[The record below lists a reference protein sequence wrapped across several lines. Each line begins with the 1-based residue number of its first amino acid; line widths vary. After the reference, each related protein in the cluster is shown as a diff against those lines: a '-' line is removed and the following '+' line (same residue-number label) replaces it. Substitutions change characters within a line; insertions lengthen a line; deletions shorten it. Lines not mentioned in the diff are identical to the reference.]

1 MNVIIKL
8 QNLKPNDLKYLQ
20 KPNLDVTKPKLLHLY
35 SNMTHTHESKCNIWT
50 PHTICDMQT
59 NDIENNKKETQPS
72 FLRQISK
79 QNVIQEK
86 QKKNDL

>member
-1 MNVIIKL
+1 
-8 QNLKPNDLKYLQ
+8 
-20 KPNLDVTKPKLLHLY
+20 
-35 SNMTHTHESKCNIWT
+35 
-50 PHTICDMQT
+50 MQT